1 MKKEI
6 SADAK
11 RMKKVDKLI
20 PDTSVIVEG
29 IVSQKIA
36 DGTILPREIIIH
48 EAVIAELE
56 AQANKGKEIGLQGL
70 EEVKKVRVLCEE
82 KHILLSFKGDRPGD
96 FEIKHAKTGEIDSL
110 IRDLAGQ
117 EKGTLL
123 TGDKVQCLVA
133 ESKGIEV
140 IFIEFEEAEKANVI
154 EKYFDGET
162 MSVHLREGT
171 TAKAKKGV
179 PGRWSYVEIG
189 KDILDHDVMQ
199 DLAKEI
205 IRETKAHDDG
215 FIELDRRGSTI
226 IQLGKYRIVIVRPPF
241 SDGYEVTAVRPVKS
255 MALGEYHLSEKLRE
269 RIARQAEGILIAGAP
284 GHGKTTF
291 ATALAL
297 YYLEKKKVVKTVE
310 APRDLVLPEEV
321 TQLSLSLGSP
331 QEIQDILLLSRPDYT
346 LFDEMRNTDD
356 FRLFADL
363 RLSGVGMVG
372 VVHATAPIDAI
383 QRFIGRIEMGVIP
396 HVIDTVVFIRD
407 GAVAKVFS
415 VSMEVKVPSGMIE
428 ADLARP
434 VVVVHDFETGR
445 LEFEI
450 YSYGEQTIV
459 VPILKRSGSPA
470 EEIAARS
477 IEADLRHFS
486 PDVRVDIIQGQK
498 AVIYVPEEIRP
509 LIIGKNGSTVE
520 GLEKK
525 YGLSLDVRELEKKTE
540 MKRSEERDG
549 EVLKYE
555 VALNKKNI
563 TFHLAESC
571 ADMDVFIIVDGDY
584 LLTAHSSKKAEI
596 RVTRENKIGKFITDA
611 LDNDGKIVLKKAK

>member
-11 RMKKVDKLI
+11 RMKHVEKLI

-36 DGTILPREIIIH
+36 DGTIVPKEIIIH

-56 AQANKGKEIGLQGL
+56 AQANRGREIGLQGL
-70 EEVKKVRVLCEE
+70 EEIKKVRELAVE
-82 KHILLSFKGDRPGD
+82 KKMMLSFKGARPGD

-110 IRDLAGQ
+110 IRDLAST

-140 IFIEFEEAEKANVI
+140 IFIEFEELEKTI
-154 EKYFDGET
+154 ILEKYFDSET

-171 TAKAKKGV
+171 TPKAKKGR
-179 PGRWSYVEIG
+179 PGKWEYVEIG
-189 KDILDHDVMQ
+189 SDILDHDFLQ
-199 DLAKEI
+199 NLSKEI
-205 IRETKAHDDG
+205 IKETKAHDDG
-215 FIELDRRGSTI
+215 FIEYDRRGSTI
-226 IQLGKYRIVIVRPPF
+226 IQLGKYRIVIVRQPF
-241 SDGYEVTAVRPVKS
+241 SDGYEVTAVHPVKS
-255 MALGEYHLSEKLRE
+255 LTLSEYHLTDKLRE
-269 RIARQAEGILIAGAP
+269 RIEKKAEGILIAGAP

-297 YYLEKKKVVKTVE
+297 FYLEKKKVVKTVE
-310 APRDLVLPEEV
+310 APRDLVLPDEV
-321 TQLSLSLGSP
+321 TQLSLSQGSA

-372 VVHATAPIDAI
+372 VVHATTPIDAI

-396 HVIDTVVFIRD
+396 HIIDTVVFIKD
-407 GAVAKVFS
+407 GSVAKVFS
-415 VSMEVKVPSGMIE
+415 LSLEVKVPSGMIE

-434 VVVVHDFETGR
+434 VVVVHDFETGK
-445 LEFEI
+445 LEFEM

-459 VPILKRSGSPA
+459 VPIAKRSGSAA
-470 EEIAARS
+470 EEIARKS
-477 IEADLRHFS
+477 IEADLKEFT
-486 PDVRVDIIQGQK
+486 PDIAVDIIQGQK
-498 AVIYVPEEIRP
+498 AVIYVPPDIIP
-509 LIIGKNGSTVE
+509 LLIGKNGATIL

-540 MKRSEERDG
+540 EKTG

-563 TFHLAESC
+563 TFRLDESC
-571 ADMDVFIIVDGDY
+571 ADADVFIMVDGDY
-584 LLTAHSSKKAEI
+584 LMTAHSSKRGEI
-596 RVTRENKIGKFITDA
+596 RVTKENKIGKILIDA
-611 LDNDGKIVLKKAK
+611 LQDEGKIMLKKAK